1 MLSSVPRPSLL
12 GPRDRLFWGVLTGR
26 SFLVII
32 ALHVRSHSKFV
43 ARDKHNLAVEE
54 SWLSAEWRRGG
65 GLTGEQLVCSM
76 RDRL

>member
-1 MLSSVPRPSLL
+1 MLSSLLTLSLL
-12 GPRDRLFWGVLTGR
+12 CPRNRLFWDILTGC

-32 ALHVRSHSKFV
+32 LLYVCSHSKFV
-43 ARDKHNLAVEE
+43 ARDKHGLAVEE

-65 GLTGEQLVCSM
+65 GLTSERLVCSM